1 MHIEALLLLRRRLR
15 PLDWV
20 LFAVTGTCVLYALN
34 FRSNYDTFG
43 SSFALVIALGAG
55 AWLGLRLL
63 YAYREI
69 KTESP
74 SPASAPSINQPPSR
88 FGAGGGI
95 GNFLFD
101 AFLVYMAVYSFFQMS
116 NPRSDPGANLVIV
129 LACAAVFV
137 WRRGWIQRWR
147 YEQAQQI
154 VNARAEALRQ
164 TAEAKQQTVSQSQD
178 ESVPAPS
185 PEELELPIYTIN
197 LPRVEKFSATRAAGF
212 IRALLS
218 AAGEGQ
224 LGLALVGTRDAVR
237 WQITHLASDE
247 QELTPE
253 ALTSLVA
260 TYYPGAVVERT
271 PLAAPQSL
279 YRRYHIFKPKTV
291 RYFDRALEVESIRSD
306 DPLGHLATA
315 LTQLE
320 AGETLTFSIAVY
332 GVTVADEK
340 ELERVL
346 TVSAYD
352 RGDRFQVP
360 GVAYRQKWDEA
371 ILGGATAMGVIWLKN
386 QGLKKQ
392 RVPAFTDAETKRFLE
407 KLTQPLAQCAL
418 AVTLDT
424 PNPERLN
431 NLSFSFGAI
440 EQLSGEEVKIEQ
452 GYTSRDITLSDIWA
466 WFTRVPSQY
475 LVDLSPDH
483 PGDPDLSI
491 EYLFNWTVSE
501 LAAVWHLPHEGFE
514 KRLLGIQAAQVAAP
528 RTLTEVK
535 DGVFLGNNRLG
546 SRTTVVYLPQSDRTA
561 HTAIIGKPGRGK
573 SSLMHQML
581 HQDIA
586 AGRGV
591 CLIDPKGTL
600 VSRVLQHSIPPERE
614 DDVLVL
620 DIDTAVDGQ
629 FYPPPMNVFLSGSLT
644 ADMAARR
651 LLTVFNTIFDGFTDK
666 KMADTLNMALMTVY
680 LKERPSLLD
689 IHCLFNNPEY
699 RAQLVS
705 RVTNPVVRDFW
716 EQFEAAKEK
725 QQASDAAPV
734 LWRLRSFYNNER
746 LQTITCHPNRLNLT
760 KLIAENKIILVG
772 LGNSMG
778 MMPEKERYVLG
789 AALVAQI
796 EMATR
801 SGAVTDSPYLLYIDE
816 VQEFIDTSLPKM
828 LSQLREYGLGMVIA
842 NQYFAQLF
850 GDTFHA
856 LEGTVSTLIGFEVG
870 KSDANALAPY
880 MQPGFTANDLV
891 ALGKYKAAVS
901 MVDEAGSRQS
911 AFSLETL
918 PPPGYGTTDKARE
931 QYLRRKSVDKFKLKP
946 YDEVLAWVRQNYDC
960 TTPFPSRPETSDG
973 DRPAEPADRPADV
986 PTGAADDF
994 WE

>member
-1 MHIEALLLLRRRLR
+1 MDIQALLLLRRSLR

-20 LFAVTGTCVLYALN
+20 LFAAFGTSTWYFLSY
-34 FRSNYDTFG
+34 R
-43 SSFALVIALGAG
+43 SSFDGSRDPTSLIIALGAG

-63 YAYREI
+63 YIYRELGA
-69 KTESP
+69 ESP
-74 SPASAPSINQPPSR
+74 SPAPAPSVSQPPAR

-95 GNFLFD
+95 GNFLLD
-101 AFLVYMAVYSFFQMS
+101 AFLVYMAVYSFFQLS
-116 NPRSDPGANLVIV
+116 NPRSNPGASLIIV

-147 YEQAQQI
+147 YEQAQQ
-154 VNARAEALRQ
+154 VVAARVETIRQ
-164 TAEAKQQTVSQSQD
+164 TAEAKQQTVPQGD
-178 ESVPAPS
+178 PAPAPS
-185 PEELELPIYTIN
+185 PEELELPIYTVN
-197 LPRVEKFSATRAAGF
+197 LPRVEKFSATQAAGF
-212 IRALLS
+212 MRALLS

-224 LGLALVGTRDAVR
+224 LRLALVGTRDEVR

-253 ALTSLVA
+253 ALTTLVA

-271 PLAAPQSL
+271 PLVAAQSL
-279 YRRYHIFKPKTV
+279 YRRYHLFKPKTV
-291 RYFDRALEVESIRSD
+291 RYFDRALEVETIRSD
-306 DPLGHLATA
+306 DPLGRLATA

-320 AGETLTFSIAVY
+320 AGETLTFTIAVF
-332 GVTVADEK
+332 GVTVADEQ

-346 TVSAYD
+346 TVSAFDAGY
-352 RGDRFQVP
+352 RTQVP

-371 ILGGATAMGVIWLKN
+371 ILGGATAMGVAWLKN

-392 RVPAFTDAETKRFLE
+392 RVQAFTDAETKRFLE
-407 KLTQPLAQCAL
+407 KLTQPLAQCAM
-418 AVTLDT
+418 AVMFDT
-424 PNPERLN
+424 PTVERLN
-431 NLSFSFGAI
+431 NLSFSFGAV
-440 EQLSGEEVKIEQ
+440 EQLSGEELKIQQ
-452 GYTSRDITLSDIWA
+452 GYTSRDIAIADMWA

-475 LVDLSPDH
+475 LVDLSPDN
-483 PGDPDLSI
+483 PNDPDLSA
-491 EYLFNWTVSE
+491 EYLFNWTISE

-514 KRLLGIQAAQVAAP
+514 KSLLGIKGAQVAVP

-546 SRTTVVYLPQSDRTA
+546 ARTAEVYLPQGDRTA

-573 SSLMHQML
+573 SSLMHHML

-600 VSRVLQHSIPPERE
+600 VSRVLQHSIPPGRE

-620 DIDTAVDGQ
+620 DIATAIDGV

-651 LLTVFNTIFDGFTDK
+651 LLTVFDTIFDGFADK

-689 IHCLFNNPEY
+689 IHCLFNDASY
-699 RAQLVS
+699 REQLVS

-716 EQFEAAKEK
+716 AQFEAAKDK

-746 LQTITCHPNRLNLT
+746 LQTITCHPNRLNLA
-760 KLIAENKIILVG
+760 KLISENKIILVS
-772 LGNSMG
+772 LGDPMDV
-778 MMPEKERYVLG
+778 MPEKERYVLG

-796 EMATR
+796 EMAAR
-801 SGAVTDSPYLLYIDE
+801 SGAVTGSPYLLYIDE
-816 VQEFIDTSLPKM
+816 VQEFINTSLPKM

-856 LEGTVSTLIGFEVG
+856 LEGTVSTLIAFEVG

-880 MQPGFTANDLV
+880 MQPGFAANDLV
-891 ALGKYKAAVS
+891 ALGKYKAAAS
-901 MVDEAGSRQS
+901 MLDAEGSRQS
-911 AFSLETL
+911 AFSLETV
-918 PPPGYGTTDKARE
+918 PPPGHGTTAKARE
-931 QYLRRKSVDKFKLKP
+931 MALRRKSVENFGLTP
-946 YDEVLAWVRQNYDC
+946 YDEVLAWVRQQYDC
-960 TTPFPSRPETSDG
+960 STPFSSRPATGDG
-973 DRPAEPADRPADV
+973 DRPTRD
-986 PTGAADDF
+986 ADDF